1 MKPALART
9 ILGVAAALAIALPAA
24 AASGDAEVGK
34 KKSTP
39 CAVCHGENG
48 VSPSPEFPNL
58 AGQHPDYLEAA
69 LKHYK
74 NGKRKNPIMQ
84 AQVANL
90 TPKDMMDL
98 SAYFAS
104 QRGLQLKH

>member
-1 MKPALART
+1 MTPRILA
-9 ILGVAAALAIALPAA
+9 VAAFLAVALPAA

-34 KKSTP
+34 KKAENLK
-39 CAVCHGENG
+39 CATCHGESG
-48 VSPSPEFPNL
+48 ISVSPEFPNL

-84 AQVANL
+84 MQVKDL
-90 TPKDMMDL
+90 TTKDMMDL
-98 SAYFAS
+98 AAYFAT

>member
-1 MKPALART
+1 MSAALKLRLLV
-9 ILGVAAALAIALPAA
+9 LGALVAVSTPVAAK
-24 AASGDAEVGK
+24 GDPEVGR

-39 CAVCHGENG
+39 CAACHGANG

-58 AGQHPDYLEAA
+58 AGQHADYLEAA
-69 LKHYK
+69 LRHYK

-90 TPKDMMDL
+90 TSKDMMDL
-98 SAYFAS
+98 AAFFAS
-104 QRGLQLKH
+104 QKGLQVKH

>member
-1 MKPALART
+1 MTQKILALA
-9 ILGVAAALAIALPAA
+9 LLAIAFPVA

-34 KKSTP
+34 KKSAP
-39 CAVCHGENG
+39 CAACHGANG

-58 AGQHPDYLEAA
+58 AGQYQDYLEAA

-74 NGKRKNPIMQ
+74 SGKRKNPIM
-84 AQVANL
+84 AGQVANL
-90 TPKDMMDL
+90 DARDMADL

-104 QRGLQLKH
+104 QKALKVKH

>member
-1 MKPALART
+1 MST
-9 ILGVAAALAIALPAA
+9 ILRASLAAALLVVAIPAL
-24 AASGDAEVGK
+24 AASGDPEVGR

-39 CAVCHGENG
+39 CAVCHGANG
-48 VSPSPEFPNL
+48 ISASPEFPNL
-58 AGQHPDYLEAA
+58 AGQHIDYLEAA
-69 LKHYK
+69 LRHYK

-98 SAYFAS
+98 AAFFAS
-104 QRGLQLKH
+104 QKGLHVKH

>member
-1 MKPALART
+1 MTRT
-9 ILGVAAALAIALPAA
+9 ILFAAALVAAILPAS
-24 AASGDAEVGK
+24 AASGDPEVGR

-39 CAVCHGENG
+39 CAACHGANG
-48 VSPSPEFPNL
+48 VSPSPDFPNL

-69 LKHYK
+69 LRHYK

-90 TPKDMMDL
+90 SNKDMLDL
-98 SAYFAS
+98 AAFFSS
-104 QRGLQLKH
+104 QKGLHIKR